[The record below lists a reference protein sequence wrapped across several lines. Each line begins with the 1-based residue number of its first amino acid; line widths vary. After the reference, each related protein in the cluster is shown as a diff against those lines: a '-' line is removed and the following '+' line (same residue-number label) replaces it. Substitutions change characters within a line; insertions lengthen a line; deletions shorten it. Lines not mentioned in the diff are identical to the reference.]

1 MITKNG
7 GAVVCYSGY
16 DRNLSPNIVWGP
28 ITRDVYIFE
37 CNISGE
43 GSVIINGREFP
54 VAPRDC
60 YILLPGDTITHTT
73 SSDPRRG
80 VWFAATGDFVGEA
93 LGMAGITSESPYAP
107 RELFELLTG
116 EANAIAA
123 MQDDTDTGADF
134 RRTGHLF
141 SFLGILLGSSNSQR
155 RADWLTQAIGYM
167 ETHYNEPISVCD
179 IANAA
184 HLERSY
190 FSVRF
195 KEETGLSPHSYL
207 CSLRIRKAQSLM
219 IKTSCSVSDAAE
231 YVGLDARNFSRLF
244 RRELGL
250 TPREFLKKER
260 E

>member
-1 MITKNG
+1 MIMQSG
-7 GAVVCYSGY
+7 EAVVCYSGF
-16 DRNLSPNIVWGP
+16 DRDLGPDIVWGP

-37 CNISGE
+37 CNTSGE

-60 YILLPGDTITHTT
+60 YILLPGDTVVHTT
-73 SSDPRRG
+73 AADPRRG
-80 VWFAATGDFVGEA
+80 VWFAATGEAVGEA
-93 LGMAGITSESPYAP
+93 LRTAGITSENPYAP
-107 RELFELLTG
+107 RELFDLLTG
-116 EANAIAA
+116 EATAIAN
-123 MQDDTDTGADF
+123 MQDETDTGADF
-134 RRTGHLF
+134 RRLGHLF
-141 SFLGILLGSSNSQR
+141 SFLGILLGASNSAR
-155 RADWLTQAIGYM
+155 RADWLTQATGYM
-167 ETHYNEPISVCD
+167 ETHYNEPISVSD
-179 IANAA
+179 LAEAA

-195 KEETGLSPHSYL
+195 REETGLTPHAYL

-219 IKTSCSVSDAAE
+219 IKTGCSVAEAAE

-250 TPREFLKKER
+250 TPREFLKKEK